1 MNTQCPVGASRHPR
15 QAPAPARGAQVH
27 HGRCLAGA
35 STAAGST
42 PAHTATCTTPSH
54 HHHRRRRRPAV
65 PSPPPPPSPPRTLS
79 TAAVAPHLHRC
90 RRPLSAV
97 PAPVV
102 SCDAPRRAGHT
113 PRHWE
118 FGTLFYPPVRVPFVI
133 MNDHLVHVYC
143 LLVHTRGRAHPVQGA
158 AVLHAPPFRGGLTQG
173 QCSIFTGMS
182 PEAKSN
188 AVTLRIKYGIIPKKS
203 GIYVPIRLRNQI
215 WDKYHFSGTQL
226 WHERRAEGREFIMPP
241 RRTGFNEYMPQGQR
255 THDLEHERLLRA
267 GWAVH
272 AGVGLFN
279 QKGNT
284 FMSRCTATSPQGAS
298 LTGWGA
304 SSLGPGG

>member
-1 MNTQCPVGASRHPR
+1 
-15 QAPAPARGAQVH
+15 
-27 HGRCLAGA
+27 
-35 STAAGST
+35 
-42 PAHTATCTTPSH
+42 
-54 HHHRRRRRPAV
+54 
-65 PSPPPPPSPPRTLS
+65 
-79 TAAVAPHLHRC
+79 
-90 RRPLSAV
+90 
-97 PAPVV
+97 
-102 SCDAPRRAGHT
+102 
-113 PRHWE
+113 
-118 FGTLFYPPVRVPFVI
+118 
-133 MNDHLVHVYC
+133 
-143 LLVHTRGRAHPVQGA
+143 
-158 AVLHAPPFRGGLTQG
+158 
-173 QCSIFTGMS
+173 MS

-284 FMSRCTATSPQGAS
+284 FMYGNLTAGGFFDWMGREQLGAGRVMARAFP
-298 LTGWGA
+298 TPTTPTAAEG
-304 SSLGPGG
+304 GP